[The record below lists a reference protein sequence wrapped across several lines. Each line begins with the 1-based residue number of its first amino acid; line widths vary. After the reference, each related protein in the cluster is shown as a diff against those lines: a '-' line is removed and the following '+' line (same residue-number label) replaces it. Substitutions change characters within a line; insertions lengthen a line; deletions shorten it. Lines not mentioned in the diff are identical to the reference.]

1 LFVHICFIDA
11 NAQFIEELPTNLE
24 HTSSLSIFR
33 GVRQSEAVNKRTD
46 NVTTKGKRD
55 KQTNNDRQNTTQ
67 KTKD

>member
-1 LFVHICFIDA
+1 MG
-11 NAQFIEELPTNLE
+11 N
-24 HTSSLSIFR
+24 
-33 GVRQSEAVNKRTD
+33 QSEAVNKRTD